1 MYGPKRQLPGLEYPC
16 ASSKSGI
23 QGNHMDLQRPGTVI
37 VVDDNS
43 FVLESTALLLS
54 SHGYGVH
61 QCASAEEAIRKFA
74 GSGADA
80 VLTDIK
86 MPGTSGIELLES
98 LRAMNREVPVILMTA
113 YAELDV
119 AVNAIKKGA
128 FDFIIKPY
136 KPDYLLHALEK
147 AVKYNRLIRIEK
159 NYKHH
164 LEEEVKKRTS
174 ELADA
179 LTLVKHVSSELVHR
193 ITSVAE
199 YRDSDTGTHINRIGV
214 YSGALAREL
223 GQSPEFIEAIAFAS
237 PMHDIG
243 KVGIPDSILL
253 KPGPL
258 TTEEF
263 DVMKGHT
270 QIGGKM
276 LADSPYEAVQT
287 AASIART
294 HHERWDGTGYP
305 AGLKGEETP
314 LEGRIVMLVDHY
326 DALRSKRPYKEALSH
341 EEALR
346 IMTKG
351 DGRTRPE
358 YFDPAILEAFLDIA
372 QEFDE
377 IFTASGD

>member
-1 MYGPKRQLPGLEYPC
+1 MNSEK
-16 ASSKSGI
+16 
-23 QGNHMDLQRPGTVI
+23 PGTVI

-43 FVLESTALLLS
+43 FVLESTSMLLS
-54 SHGYGVH
+54 GHGYHVH
-61 QCASAEEAIRKFA
+61 QCSNAAEAAAKFA
-74 GSGADA
+74 DSAVDA

-86 MPGTSGIELLES
+86 MPGISGIELLER
-98 LRAMNREVPVILMTA
+98 LRAMNGEIPVILMTA

-136 KPDYLLHALEK
+136 KPEYLLHSIEK
-147 AVKYNRLIRIEK
+147 AVKYNRLVTIEK

-164 LEEEVKKRTS
+164 LEEEVRKRTS
-174 ELADA
+174 ELAAA
-179 LTLVKHVSSELVHR
+179 LTMVKDMSSELVHR

-199 YRDSDTGTHINRIGV
+199 YRDSDTGAHISRIGI
-214 YSGALAREL
+214 YSGALARAL
-223 GQSPEFIEAIAFAS
+223 GQNPEFVEAIAFAS

-258 TTEEF
+258 TAEEF

-270 QIGGKM
+270 LIGGRM
-276 LADSPYEAVQT
+276 LADSPYPSVQT

-294 HHERWDGTGYP
+294 HHERWDGSGYP

-314 LEGRIVMLVDHY
+314 LEGRIVMIVDQY
-326 DALRSKRPYKEALSH
+326 DALRSKRPYKEALTH
-341 EEALR
+341 EEVLR
-346 IMTKG
+346 ILTKG

-358 YFDPAILEAFLDIA
+358 HFDPRLLEAFLDTA
-372 QEFDE
+372 ADFNE
-377 IFTASGD
+377 IFTRNSD

>member
-1 MYGPKRQLPGLEYPC
+1 MNSER
-16 ASSKSGI
+16 
-23 QGNHMDLQRPGTVI
+23 HGTVI
-37 VVDDNS
+37 VVDDNN

-54 SHGYGVH
+54 GTGYSVC
-61 QCASAEEAIRKFA
+61 QCSSAEEAVKRFA
-74 GSGADA
+74 DSGADA

-86 MPGTSGIELLES
+86 MPGISGIELLER
-98 LRAMNREVPVILMTA
+98 LRAMNRDVPVILMTA

-136 KPDYLLHALEK
+136 KPEYLLHAIEK
-147 AVKYNRLIRIEK
+147 AVKYNRLIKIEK

-164 LEEEVKKRTS
+164 LEEEVRKRTS

-179 LTLVKHVSSELVHR
+179 LKMVKDMSSELVHR

-199 YRDSDTGTHINRIGV
+199 YRDSDTGAHINRIGI
-214 YSGALAREL
+214 YSGALARTL
-223 GQSPEFIEAIAFAS
+223 GQSPEFVEAIAFAS

-258 TTEEF
+258 TAEEF

-270 QIGGKM
+270 QIGGQM
-276 LADSPYEAVQT
+276 LADSPYQSVQT

-294 HHERWDGTGYP
+294 HHERWDGSGYP
-305 AGLKGEETP
+305 SGLKGEETP
-314 LEGRIVMLVDHY
+314 LEGRIVMLVDQY
-326 DALRSKRPYKEALSH
+326 DALRSKRPYKEAMTH

-346 IMTKG
+346 IITKG

-358 YFDPAILEAFLDIA
+358 HFDPRILEAFLDIA
-372 QEFDE
+372 HEFNG
-377 IFTASGD
+377 IFMRNSD